1 LYAIR
6 LNNFDNEKYKR
17 FESKMFAYLTS
28 DLIILIIAL
37 LFSFNKKIKFYENFF
52 AYLFSVSIVSTSYL
66 IWEILSVNRGDLSF
80 SATQTTKFYIFKL
93 PIEEL
98 LFFLIVPYVV
108 ILIYE
113 VANSYR
119 QEKIINFTKNHS
131 FLVAIAF
138 FLLAFIFIKHNFTF
152 VNLLLISLVFYLNTI
167 FKYQIL
173 NKSNIWFTN
182 SIIFIPLIIFFYF
195 KVSLPMIFINP
206 MTVIGL
212 KVIKIPIEYFFYSFS
227 MVSLW
232 IICYEIGKNLE
243 QK

>member
-1 LYAIR
+1 
-6 LNNFDNEKYKR
+6 
-17 FESKMFAYLTS
+17 MFAYLTF

-37 LFSFNKKIKFYENFF
+37 LFSFNRKIKCYENFF
-52 AYLFSVSIVSTSYL
+52 AYLFSVAIVSTSYL

-80 SATQTTKFYIFKL
+80 SAAQTTKFYIFKL

-98 LFFLIVPYVV
+98 LFFLIMPYLV

-113 VANSYR
+113 ATNSYR
-119 QEKIINFTKNHS
+119 QEKTINFTKNHS
-131 FLVAIAF
+131 FLVAIAV
-138 FLLAFIFIKHNFTF
+138 FLLAFIFVKHNFIF
-152 VNLLLISLVFYLNTI
+152 VNLLLVSLVFYLNTI

-173 NKSNIWFTN
+173 NKSNIWVTS
-182 SIIFIPLIIFFYF
+182 SIIFIPLIIFFYL
-195 KVSLPMIFINP
+195 KVSSQMIFISP

-212 KVIKIPIEYFFYSFS
+212 KFIKIPIEYFFYSFS

-232 IICYEIGKNLE
+232 IIFYEIGKNLE